1 MGQRDSGA
9 VCVLRLCKRSIYDYE
24 SILVYLKERKKG
36 SIVRMLEDVLQQ
48 TFAALHQQAG
58 TVRHSRPC
66 VRPLV
71 DAQ

>member
-9 VCVLRLCKRSIYDYE
+9 VCVLRLCKRSIYE

-71 DAQ
+71 DAL

>member
-9 VCVLRLCKRSIYDYE
+9 VCVLRLCKRSIYE

>member
-9 VCVLRLCKRSIYDYE
+9 VCVLHLCKRSIYE
-24 SILVYLKERKKG
+24 SILVYLNERKKG

>member
-1 MGQRDSGA
+1 MGQSDSGA
-9 VCVLRLCKRSIYDYE
+9 VCVLRLCKRSIYE

>member
-1 MGQRDSGA
+1 MGQRDSSA
-9 VCVLRLCKRSIYDYE
+9 MCVLYLCNSSIYE
-24 SILVYLKERKKG
+24 SILVYLNERKKG

-71 DAQ
+71 DTQ

>member
-9 VCVLRLCKRSIYDYE
+9 VCVLRLCKRSIYE

-48 TFAALHQQAG
+48 TFAALDQQAG

>member
-9 VCVLRLCKRSIYDYE
+9 VCVLRLCKHSIYE
-24 SILVYLKERKKG
+24 SILVYLNERKKG

>member
-9 VCVLRLCKRSIYDYE
+9 VCVLRLCKRSIYE

-66 VRPLV
+66 VRPLA